1 MSFAFNLEGKVALVT
16 GATGSIGGAIARFLH
31 KQGATLAVSGTRVSN
46 LEHLANELGNER
58 VNLFACNLASDEA
71 VATLVPNVERVCG
84 RVDIL
89 VNNAGIIQD
98 DLLMKMTD
106 EAWVN
111 VQRINLDAPFKL
123 MRAAVRGMV
132 QRRYGRV
139 VNISSVVGVVG
150 NPGQANYA
158 ASKAALIGLSKSA
171 ALELAKRNITV
182 NCVAPGL
189 IASPMIDKI
198 PEGHREKLEKSIPVG
213 RVGEPDEVAA
223 AVGFLASS
231 EASYITG
238 HVLHV
243 NGGLAMI

>member
-1 MSFAFNLEGKVALVT
+1 MLFDLEGKIALVT

-31 KQGATLAVSGTRVSN
+31 EQGATLAVSGTRVSN
-46 LEHLANELGNER
+46 LEHLADELKER
-58 VNLFACNLASDEA
+58 VHLFSCNLASDEA
-71 VATLVPNVERVCG
+71 VASLVPNVERLYG
-84 RVDIL
+84 RIDIL

-132 QRRYGRV
+132 QRRYGRI
-139 VNISSVVGVVG
+139 VNISSVVAMTG
-150 NPGQANYA
+150 NPGQTNYA
-158 ASKAALIGLSKSA
+158 ASKAALLGLSKSA

-189 IASPMIDKI
+189 IASPMIDRIPAGHRDELEKKI
-198 PEGHREKLEKSIPVG
+198 PIG
-213 RVGEPDEVAA
+213 RVGEPEEVAA